1 MAERKTTTHHEEEHS
16 LSAEITVLQEISYAI
31 VHKKNVSELL
41 HQILEILSLRLNMIR
56 GTFTTIK
63 NNRLYIEATHDLED
77 VEKKH
82 ISYNLGEGITG
93 HVAECGRPHLIEDI
107 VHDPR
112 FLNRLG
118 ARDKNEKIAFIC
130 VPVIYMERVINSWQY
145 CR

>member
-1 MAERKTTTHHEEEHS
+1 MAGKKTINNQEEHT

-77 VEKKH
+77 AEKKH
-82 ISYNLGEGITG
+82 ISYNL
-93 HVAECGRPHLIEDI
+93 
-107 VHDPR
+107 
-112 FLNRLG
+112 
-118 ARDKNEKIAFIC
+118 
-130 VPVIYMERVINSWQY
+130 
-145 CR
+145 